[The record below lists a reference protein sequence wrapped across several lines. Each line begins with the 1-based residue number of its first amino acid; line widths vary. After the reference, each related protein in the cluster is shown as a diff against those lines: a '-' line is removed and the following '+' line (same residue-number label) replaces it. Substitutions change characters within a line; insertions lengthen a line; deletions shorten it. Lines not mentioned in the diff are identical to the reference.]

1 MTRALLEFG
10 QAQRALPGQA
20 ESGDRCVVRL
30 LESRAL
36 IGVIDGLGHGPEA
49 ARTSAAAAEVLDNF
63 AGEPVDALI
72 TRCHDRLLPTRGA
85 AMTLVGID
93 YGRRLLQ
100 WVGAGNV
107 AAVLVRADPSG
118 QPQRHELFVRGGL
131 VGALL
136 PVTDV
141 SIMPIADGDVLA
153 MATDGLHPDFV
164 DRINTRDPPQQQAD
178 RLLAEFHT
186 RHDDGMVFV
195 ARLQACVA

>member
-1 MTRALLEFG
+1 VSQAVIEFG

-20 ESGDRCVVRL
+20 ESGDRCVVKL
-30 LESRAL
+30 LERRVL
-36 IGVIDGLGHGPEA
+36 LGVIDGLGHGSEA
-49 ARTSAAAAEVLDNF
+49 ARTAAAAAEVLDSF
-63 AGEPVDALI
+63 AGEPVDSLI
-72 TRCHDRLLPTRGA
+72 TRCHDRLLATRGA

-93 YGRRLLQ
+93 HGLGLLQ

-107 AAVLVRADPSG
+107 AAVLVREEPFG
-118 QPQRHELFVRGGL
+118 QPKRHELFVRGGL
-131 VGALL
+131 VGASL

-141 SIMPIADGDVLA
+141 STMPIAGGDVLA
-153 MATDGLHPDFV
+153 LATDGLHPDFV

-186 RHDDGMVFV
+186 RHDDGMIVV